1 MKVVCWLAMG
11 MPELAEAEVLTLLQA
26 KTLERHGEVLV
37 VEAEKP
43 AEAKRLA
50 FTRAVYEHWFTCPES
65 KLWAQID
72 TFDWQKHVQGSLA
85 INVHHGKVRN
95 SQIADR
101 IWHHLENPKANLKNP
116 DNAISFFFVDNKVV
130 CGRLLSSNRERFE
143 ERRADKVPAGHPT
156 SCHPRLARAL
166 INLTGVPTGSKI
178 IDPFCGA
185 GGILVEA
192 GLMGLRPV
200 GYDINREM
208 VDRARRNCEHAKVEC
223 DLDSRDATQ
232 LYAPEKYVVADLP
245 FGRMSGKKTDEEL
258 VELYAG
264 FLERLQELL
273 RVRAVLAYPDNIDM
287 KKIVKKTSLKP
298 IKEFSHYVHGTLT
311 RKIIVLEPGK

>member
-11 MPELAEAEVLTLLQA
+11 MPEMAEAEALSLLQA
-26 KTLERHGEVLV
+26 KKIERHGEILLV
-37 VEAEKP
+37 ETEKQ

-65 KLWAQID
+65 KLWIQID
-72 TFDWQKHVQGSLA
+72 AFDWQKHVQGSLA

-101 IWHHLENPKANLKNP
+101 IWHHLENPKANLKKP
-116 DNAISFFFVDNKVV
+116 DFAISFFFIDNKVV
-130 CGRLLSSNRERFE
+130 CGRLLSSNTERFD

-166 INLTGVPTGSKI
+166 INLTGAPHGSKI

-200 GYDINREM
+200 GYDISKEM
-208 VDRARRNCEHAKVEC
+208 IGRAQRNCEHAKVEC
-223 DLDSRDATQ
+223 DLDARDATQ
-232 LYAPEKYVVADLP
+232 LYAPEKFVVADLP

-258 VELYAG
+258 IELYTG
-264 FLERLQELL
+264 FLDRLQELL
-273 RVRAVLAYPDNIDM
+273 RVRAVLASPDNIDM
-287 KKIVKKTSLKP
+287 KKLVRKTSLK
-298 IKEFSHYVHGTLT
+298 IVDEFSHYVHGTLT
-311 RKIIVLEPGK
+311 RKIIVLEPGA